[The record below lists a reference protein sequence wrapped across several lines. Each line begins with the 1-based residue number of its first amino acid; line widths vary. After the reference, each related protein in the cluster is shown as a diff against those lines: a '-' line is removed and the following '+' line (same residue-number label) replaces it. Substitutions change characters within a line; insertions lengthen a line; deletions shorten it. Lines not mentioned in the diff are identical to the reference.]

1 MARRRRA
8 ARATLS
14 RLSARAKKLLL
25 MRIYLY
31 AIASGNTRLL
41 KMFGARSVRKGRKS
55 RRRRRSKKQKHRKS
69 RKHRS
74 AKQRA
79 ATRKLVAF
87 NRRRR
92 R

>member
-1 MARRRRA
+1 MARRKRA
-8 ARATLS
+8 VRATLS

-31 AIASGNTRLL
+31 AIATGNTHLL
-41 KMFGARSVRKGRKS
+41 KMFKVRSGGRRRKS
-55 RRRRRSKKQKHRKS
+55 RRHRRSKKRKTRKS